1 MIQSATASCAEPSA
15 RPSMFAALPPIRMPD
30 RRRTA
35 CPTRRARAVA
45 RPEIDSTSI
54 IRSTS
59 PRDCHGARLYRP
71 LAMILDTA
79 LALLYQAQQ
88 METATIGQ
96 YRVTGLI
103 GCRESANIVR
113 GASRDL
119 QGMREI
125 WHGRRIHCQVR
136 RACCQSRGDSV
147 VRDSE
152 SDMECCRMTSGPIAP
167 LIHPA
172 SSACARR
179 DLQRNLLSARSWS
192 GPDRACGL
200 LR

>member
-15 RPSMFAALPPIRMPD
+15 RPSMFAALPPNPD
-30 RRRTA
+30 
-35 CPTRRARAVA
+35 ARSASYSMSHLPSES
-45 RPEIDSTSI
+45 RSPPLEIDSTSI
-54 IRSTS
+54 IRSTT

-88 METATIGQ
+88 METAIIGQ

-119 QGMREI
+119 RGMREI

-147 VRDSE
+147 
-152 SDMECCRMTSGPIAP
+152 C
-167 LIHPA
+167 
-172 SSACARR
+172 
-179 DLQRNLLSARSWS
+179 LLY
-192 GPDRACGL
+192 
-200 LR
+200 